1 MRTLPV
7 FQMGKRSLGKLKAL
21 LQGHS
26 EIMTED
32 LEVSSSYQYFK
43 FFVLFY
49 FGFALSVGQLYHDL
63 LHIFL

>member
-1 MRTLPV
+1 
-7 FQMGKRSLGKLKAL
+7 
-21 LQGHS
+21 
-26 EIMTED
+26 MTED